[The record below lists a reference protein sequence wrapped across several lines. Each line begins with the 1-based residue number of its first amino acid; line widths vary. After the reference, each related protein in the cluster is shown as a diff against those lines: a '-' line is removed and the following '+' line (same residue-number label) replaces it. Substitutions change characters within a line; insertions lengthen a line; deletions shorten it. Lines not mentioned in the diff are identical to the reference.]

1 MQDLTGKKFNRLLVK
16 RYAYNKNGIRY
27 WECECECGNI
37 VYVCTSKLNNGHT
50 GSCGCY
56 AKDRAS
62 ESNKTHGHSKE
73 DLYVRWCGIKA
84 RCYNKNNSK
93 YEYYGG
99 RNIHMCDEWKND
111 YESFREWELNN
122 GDSTVL

>member
-73 DLYVRWCGIKA
+73 DFLHYVIKKSILSIFLMC
-84 RCYNKNNSK
+84 RKK
-93 YEYYGG
+93 Y
-99 RNIHMCDEWKND
+99 
-111 YESFREWELNN
+111 
-122 GDSTVL
+122 